1 MNSKAMGLSLV
12 MAGVAVF
19 FVMSSVTSIEEQANK
34 KFGDEITVLV
44 AKDDI
49 PEMAN
54 IVESMLETKVV
65 PKNFVEPTAIRF
77 NTLVKDDSV
86 EFQTEVKRIIGNVA
100 IVAIKKGEQLALNK
114 ISEASVRTGLA
125 PQVTPGKRAI
135 SISIDETS
143 SVAKLVKP
151 GDRVDLIA
159 VIDAGSN
166 PGGRDNKV
174 AKTFLQDVVI
184 LAVGR
189 NITNNIARRVDFD
202 PQTGRSK
209 VRSLTEFDGY
219 SSVTIEVEPLQAQ
232 MIAAITT
239 GSGNRI
245 ILTLRN
251 NDDTTPTALSGSRAT
266 DALSDGRAPAAGG
279 SK

>member
-86 EFQTEVKRIIGNVA
+86 EFQSEVKRIIGNVA

-159 VIDAGSN
+159 VIDAGSSS
-166 PGGRDNKV
+166 GGRDNKV

-202 PQTGRSK
+202 PQSGRSK

-239 GSGNRI
+239 GSGNRL

>member
-86 EFQTEVKRIIGNVA
+86 EFQSEVKRIIGNVA

-159 VIDAGSN
+159 VIDAGSSS
-166 PGGRDNKV
+166 GGRDNKV

-239 GSGNRI
+239 GSGNRL